1 MTRKIIC
8 KFSVFFLIVLSFFSV
23 PALAQDLQ
31 KDPENPI
38 QILKDRTDVI
48 LKDLDENQTRQFQA
62 IRASYGTIRGVQD
75 VRALLLR
82 AVKACTEKNPELK
95 DRLETRF
102 ANWTD
107 TVDPVIRQGENRLDK
122 MILLQ
127 SYAKPSE
134 VRAYLQVFDEAV
146 IWRTENAKTVPVSDK
161 NGCEKMIQSM
171 DSTQTELPEL
181 LTKTLKLDK
190 PLIIQQ
196 RN

>member
-23 PALAQDLQ
+23 PAFAQDLQ

-102 ANWTD
+102 TSWTD

-134 VRAYLQVFDEAV
+134 VRAYLQAFDEAV